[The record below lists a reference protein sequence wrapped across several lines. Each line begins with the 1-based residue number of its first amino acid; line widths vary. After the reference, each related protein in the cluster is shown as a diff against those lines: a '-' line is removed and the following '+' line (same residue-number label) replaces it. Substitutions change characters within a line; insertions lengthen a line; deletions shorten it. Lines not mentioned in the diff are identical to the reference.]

1 MGFSAKV
8 VALQLALAVALAASA
23 GSAVVIN
30 EAQSSNGDTLTDR
43 LGENSDWIELYNG
56 GDEATFELTVPERA
70 ASLFIQVLPME
81 D

>member
-1 MGFSAKV
+1 MEFYAKV

-56 GDEATFELTVPERA
+56 GDEATFELAVPERA